1 MMTMDEE
8 VKNNSKPSDDE
19 CEAALKWME
28 DKMANQ
34 DHFKIWLNLL
44 RDGSTQQLELEMP
57 ASYMAVDD
65 PALSFKKPV
74 FADGEAYIAGDELIM
89 HLNAKTEATIP
100 CSICSEPV
108 IVPLECNGFYHAV
121 PLSEIKG
128 NFYDFRDI
136 VRENLLLEVPLTAE
150 CGGKCPERAHL
161 KKYFKQGE
169 SKVDPDEGQQ
179 RPFSNLSL

>member
-1 MMTMDEE
+1 MDEQF
-8 VKNNSKPSDDE
+8 KNDATPSDDE
-19 CEAALKWME
+19 GLPDIKWFE
-28 DKMANQ
+28 DILANQ

-44 RDGSTQQLELEMP
+44 RDGSTQSLELEMP

-65 PALSFKKPV
+65 PALAFKAPV
-74 FADGEAYIAGDELIM
+74 FAEGEAYVAGDELIM
-89 HLNAKTEATIP
+89 HLDAKTEAIIP

-108 IVPLECNGFYHAV
+108 IIPLECNGFYHAV

-150 CGGKCPERAHL
+150 CGGKCPERANL
-161 KKYFKQGE
+161 KQYFKQGE
-169 SKVDPDEGQQ
+169 SKTDPDEGQQ